1 MVGGQQDSAENIVGT
16 WLRFL
21 NIQEYTERFLDNGY
35 DDLETV
41 KQIGRADLR
50 AIGVEEEV
58 QVGAVLVC
66 GAGDGVAG
74 DGAAECEDVA
84 GAGRGLGL
92 PAGQRAADHRPPA
105 LHRQGGARPAR
116 QQEQQGTGS
125 TVAQTYLL
133 LQASLW
139 FMVINP

>member
-1 MVGGQQDSAENIVGT
+1 MAENIVGT

-58 QVGAVLVC
+58 QVGAVQV
-66 GAGDGVAG
+66 
-74 DGAAECEDVA
+74 
-84 GAGRGLGL
+84 
-92 PAGQRAADHRPPA
+92 
-105 LHRQGGARPAR
+105 
-116 QQEQQGTGS
+116 
-125 TVAQTYLL
+125 
-133 LQASLW
+133 
-139 FMVINP
+139 

>member
-1 MVGGQQDSAENIVGT
+1 MVGGQQDLAENIVGT

-58 QVGAVLVC
+58 QVGAVQV
-66 GAGDGVAG
+66 
-74 DGAAECEDVA
+74 
-84 GAGRGLGL
+84 
-92 PAGQRAADHRPPA
+92 
-105 LHRQGGARPAR
+105 
-116 QQEQQGTGS
+116 
-125 TVAQTYLL
+125 
-133 LQASLW
+133 
-139 FMVINP
+139 

>member
-1 MVGGQQDSAENIVGT
+1 MAHMVGGQQDLAENIVGT

-58 QVGAVLVC
+58 QVGAVQV
-66 GAGDGVAG
+66 
-74 DGAAECEDVA
+74 
-84 GAGRGLGL
+84 
-92 PAGQRAADHRPPA
+92 
-105 LHRQGGARPAR
+105 
-116 QQEQQGTGS
+116 
-125 TVAQTYLL
+125 
-133 LQASLW
+133 
-139 FMVINP
+139 